1 MNSCA
6 ARGSLVFVAT
16 LPLVRRPG
24 MNSCAARSCLV
35 FAVAAH
41 PLLLGEDAQP
51 FGISLVVLW
60 VFQLHPCDDKGA
72 APQQAQISR

>member
-24 MNSCAARSCLV
+24 MNSCAARSCLI

-41 PLLLGEDAQP
+41 PLVLGEYAQP
-51 FGISLVVLW
+51 FGIGLIVLW
-60 VFQLHPCDDKGA
+60 VFRATPF
-72 APQQAQISR
+72 